1 MKKLKIVRI
10 IARLNIGGPAQN
22 VVFLTQGLNN
32 DKFESIL
39 LSGNSSKMEG
49 DMIYLAKERNMQL
62 RLIPE
67 LVRELS
73 FFKDTMAFLKILT
86 FLFKEKPDIVHT
98 HTAKAGALGRAAGFL
113 YKVFGNRDLKLV
125 HTFHGHVLEGY
136 FGKLKNQIFIQI
148 ERILALF
155 TDRIIVVSEAIREDL
170 LRLGIGTT
178 DRIVVIRL
186 GLELEKFFNIQDN
199 ATSNNRIRVGIV
211 GRLVAIKNHK
221 FFIDVADLYL
231 KLFPDFPIHFYIIG
245 DGELRLELIKY
256 VEGLGLSHSIS
267 FTGWEKDLVK
277 VYSNL
282 DIVCLTSLNEG
293 TPVSIIEA
301 LASGKPI
308 VSTNVGGIKDIVKP
322 VCDQLGI
329 NESIILVEP
338 GDKERFVDALRYFAA
353 NRHMRNSFGEKGRTF
368 VQNNFLK
375 ERLIKDMDLLY
386 TTISKRSEL

>member
-1 MKKLKIVRI
+1 MKILRI
-10 IARLNIGGPAQN
+10 IARLNIGGPARN
-22 VVFLTQGLNN
+22 AV
-32 DKFESIL
+32 L
-39 LSGNSSKMEG
+39 LSEGFSTRPPPKEERLRSNSIDCETVLICGEVEKSEG
-49 DMIYLAKERNMQL
+49 DMMYLAREKGIRPIVIKEL
-62 RLIPE
+62 G
-67 LVRELS
+67 RELS
-73 FFKDTMAFLKILT
+73 WKDDWKAFWKLYNIIRQ
-86 FLFKEKPDIVHT
+86 ENPDIVHT

-256 VEGLGLSHSIS
+256 VE
-267 FTGWEKDLVK
+267 
-277 VYSNL
+277 
-282 DIVCLTSLNEG
+282 
-293 TPVSIIEA
+293 
-301 LASGKPI
+301 
-308 VSTNVGGIKDIVKP
+308 
-322 VCDQLGI
+322 
-329 NESIILVEP
+329 
-338 GDKERFVDALRYFAA
+338 
-353 NRHMRNSFGEKGRTF
+353 
-368 VQNNFLK
+368 
-375 ERLIKDMDLLY
+375 
-386 TTISKRSEL
+386 